1 MAELPYQTWQRLT
14 GMPWSQAKKLGL
26 TTGTAAANI
35 ALQRKLLSG
44 WRPGGATASAAP
56 AQPAAPDYGAY
67 TPIIQQLQQQ
77 VQQLPS
83 IYQPQVQAL
92 QATIP
97 TIQKQYQSLL
107 EQLRQRTTQQQQQ
120 LQQEQT
126 TAVGTEQARAAAAGV
141 APAYGTPEMAAIQ
154 QIQTGY
160 QQSIA
165 DLLAQAAQQET
176 QTQLAGTQA
185 EQSVQA
191 QIAQILGQ
199 QQQARQQ
206 LLAQIAQ
213 AQAEAAQAAE
223 ERRRWEAEFAESVRE
238 AKASEALARAGGT
251 TKTEVPPDVKRLQ
264 SLADKGRALIA
275 RAKNSDEAGRYW
287 AQAWNAIKAEFP
299 ELPNQAIDQLLG
311 FQRGW
316 EDYYKT
322 FQSATTGGG
331 KQTLFEPSSIG
342 VSTQPQTQQPSWL
355 QRIWQKIISKL

>member
-1 MAELPYQTWQRLT
+1 MAETPAQTWQRLT
-14 GMPWSQAKKLGL
+14 GTPWSQAKKLGL
-26 TTGTAAANI
+26 TTGTAAANL
-35 ALQRKLLSG
+35 ALQRRLLTG
-44 WRPGGATASAAP
+44 WRPGGASASAATAP
-56 AQPAAPDYGAY
+56 PAAPDYGAY

-191 QIAQILGQ
+191 QIAQILAQ
-199 QQQARQQ
+199 QEQARQQ
-206 LLAQIAQ
+206 SLSQIAQ
-213 AQAEAAQAAE
+213 VQAEALAAAE
-223 ERRRWEAEFAESVRE
+223 ERRRWEAEFAESIRQ
-238 AKASEALARAGGT
+238 ARASEALARAEEA
-251 TKTEVPPDVKRLQ
+251 TKVPPDVKRLQ
-264 SLADKGRALIA
+264 SLVDKGRALIA
-275 RAKNSDEAGRYW
+275 RAKNTNEAGRYW

-316 EDYYKT
+316 EDYIKT
-322 FQSATTGGG
+322 FFTSGTTGGG
-331 KQTLFEPSSIG
+331 T
-342 VSTQPQTQQPSWL
+342 TQQKKSSDLGQWWSGVKGRLKTLSRKAFSAWL
-355 QRIWQKIISKL
+355 R

>member
-1 MAELPYQTWQRLT
+1 MAEQVYQTWQRLT
-14 GMPWSQAKKLGL
+14 GLPWSEAQKRGY
-26 TTGTAAANI
+26 TTGTAAANL

-67 TPIIQQLQQQ
+67 TPIVQQLQQQ

-97 TIQKQYQSLL
+97 TIQKQYESLL
-107 EQLRQRTTQQQQQ
+107 EQLRQSTTQQQQQ
-120 LQQEQT
+120 LQQQQT
-126 TAVGTEQARAAAAGV
+126 TTVGTEQARAAAAGV

-199 QQQARQQ
+199 QEQARQQ

-238 AKASEALARAGGT
+238 AKASEAAATTGGL
-251 TKTEVPPDVKRLQ
+251 TEKEQVKRWDDAIKRGQQDLQ
-264 SLADKGRALIA
+264 KGIPWGVVWNRIKAQFPDIPNEAIDAALGVEW
-275 RAKNSDEAGRYW
+275 REAG
-287 AQAWNAIKAEFP
+287 AFEKIMGK
-299 ELPNQAIDQLLG
+299 
-311 FQRGW
+311 
-316 EDYYKT
+316 K
-322 FQSATTGGG
+322 TTGGG
-331 KQTLFEPSSIG
+331 KQTLYEPSTIG
-342 VSTQPQTQQPSWL
+342 AETQPQTQQSNWL
-355 QRIWQKIISKL
+355 QNWLRGTWQKIISKL

>member
-1 MAELPYQTWQRLT
+1 MPNELPYATWIRIT
-14 GMPWSQAKKLGL
+14 GLPWSEAQKRGY

-35 ALQRKLLSG
+35 ALQQKLLSG

-67 TPIIQQLQQQ
+67 TPIIQNLQQQ
-77 VQQLPS
+77 EQSLPS

-120 LQQEQT
+120 LQQQQT
-126 TAVGTEQARAAAAGV
+126 TTVGTEQARAAAAGV

-191 QIAQILGQ
+191 QINQILGQ
-199 QQQARQQ
+199 QEQARQQ

-223 ERRRWEAEFAESVRE
+223 ERRRWEAEFAENVRE
-238 AKASEALARAGGT
+238 AKASEAAAQAGGT
-251 TKTEVPPDVKRLQ
+251 TTGGLTDKEQVKRWDDAIKRGQQDLQ
-264 SLADKGRALIA
+264 KGIPWGVVWNRIKAQFPDIPNEAIDAALGVEW
-275 RAKNSDEAGRYW
+275 REAG
-287 AQAWNAIKAEFP
+287 AFEKIMGK
-299 ELPNQAIDQLLG
+299 
-311 FQRGW
+311 
-316 EDYYKT
+316 K
-322 FQSATTGGG
+322 TTGGG
-331 KQTLFEPSSIG
+331 KQTLYEPSTIG
-342 VSTQPQTQQPSWL
+342 AEIQPRTQQPSWL
-355 QRIWQKIISKL
+355 QRTWQKIISKL